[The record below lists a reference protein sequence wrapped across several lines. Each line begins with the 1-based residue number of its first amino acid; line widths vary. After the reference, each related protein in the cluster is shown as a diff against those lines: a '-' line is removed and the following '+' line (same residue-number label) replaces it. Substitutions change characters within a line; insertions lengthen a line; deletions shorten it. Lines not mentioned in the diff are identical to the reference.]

1 MPRLRDS
8 QCRCGIRGLLA
19 ALLLLPG
26 LATSAGASLI
36 GDEVRIQ
43 ISVLDTT
50 FPVAAG
56 VDPDF
61 SYSSFNWNVEASSV
75 DFWVAN
81 LLPGAE
87 LAAGVT
93 FTLSDLD
100 FTPPAVVTG
109 ASITD
114 ADGLFAGAMDDILT
128 VGADSLLVDL
138 SSFAGG
144 SLAGAP
150 SIEIELTTAVPEPR
164 GAALLATGALVLAGA
179 ARRRLRPRA

>member
-1 MPRLRDS
+1 MAPPRASHR
-8 QCRCGIRGLLA
+8 RWIRSLFSGLFLLSALPTA
-19 ALLLLPG
+19 A
-26 LATSAGASLI
+26 AASLI

-43 ISVLDTT
+43 ISVVDTT

-75 DFWVAN
+75 EFWVAN

-93 FTLSDLD
+93 FTLSDFD

-109 ASITD
+109 ASITA

-128 VGADSLLVDL
+128 VGADSLTVDL
-138 SSFAGG
+138 GSFAGG
-144 SLAGAP
+144 SLTGVP
-150 SIEIELTTAVPEPR
+150 SMEIELVTEAPEP
-164 GAALLATGALVLAGA
+164 AHAMLLATGSLVLAGA
-179 ARRRLRPRA
+179 ARVRPRPRP